1 MFNDGEI
8 WTRVPLP
15 LVSEVT
21 TVSTLTQPLPEIYIA
36 WKESFIAL
44 TLRLFLFSENG
55 KSVLSQI
62 GKFGVTCAFA
72 IIYVYAAELFPT
84 VLRTTG
90 MGMCSVMARVGSI
103 LAPIVGR
110 ELVTLY
116 WHFV

>member
-1 MFNDGEI
+1 MDAANFRN
-8 WTRVPLP
+8 
-15 LVSEVT
+15 
-21 TVSTLTQPLPEIYIA
+21 
-36 WKESFIAL
+36 AL
-44 TLRLFLFSENG
+44 FTEYG

-84 VLRTTG
+84 VLRSTG

-110 ELVTLY
+110 ELVMTKGRIKTRGLAPRPKLLSCQK
-116 WHFV
+116 